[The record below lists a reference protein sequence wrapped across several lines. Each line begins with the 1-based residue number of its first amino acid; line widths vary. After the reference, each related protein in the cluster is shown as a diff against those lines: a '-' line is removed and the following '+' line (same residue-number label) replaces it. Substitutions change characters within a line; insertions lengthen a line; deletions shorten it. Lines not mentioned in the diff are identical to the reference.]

1 VSGLPRL
8 KEPWISRGSLNEEIW
23 ISRRALAIALVARYI
38 GTREGIFALCASA
51 IPVGIF
57 FRLMPRES
65 SLGMAVGKTIGF
77 SLLCVAL
84 CLLMRSLREA
94 QTNRARLVA
103 IVDNSNDA
111 IVSLDLD
118 GKVTSWNAAATQ
130 MYGYGPKEMIGRSI
144 LATIPAE
151 FHEREKGVLRGLRE
165 GRRFDHFETEGLRKD
180 GSRLKV
186 SLTLSPLID
195 SRGQVKGASKIA
207 RDITERAKL
216 QEAFIE
222 SEKLAATGRMAA
234 AIAHE
239 INNPLEAVTNLA
251 YLIHTNESLNR
262 SARDCS
268 AMLMDEIQR
277 ISNVAKRSLTFFRDT
292 GKPGEFDVAATLDAV
307 LDLNNPMLA
316 QKKIAVCRNC
326 AGPYNIFGSSAE
338 MRQVFS
344 NLIHN
349 AIDAAGSGGQI
360 KANIRWTGRGLCR
373 ISIADNGHGIL
384 PDAKHRLFRPF
395 VTTKQSTGNGLGL
408 WISRGIVEK
417 HGGYIRARSVGISG
431 KSWTVFSVVLPCASV
446 VAEEGGLLAEEVG
459 ALAAAASGG
468 RLIQHHSV
476 WRASASL

>member
-1 VSGLPRL
+1 MKKIGLATLLVALAAGASVALRPVA
-8 KEPWISRGSLNEEIW
+8 NEFP
-23 ISRRALAIALVARYI
+23 SAAPLMFLLAIALVARYV
-38 GTREGIFALCASA
+38 GLREGVFALCASA

-65 SLGMAVGKTIGF
+65 SLGLAVGKTIGF
-77 SLLCVAL
+77 LLLCVAL
-84 CLLMRSLREA
+84 CFLMRSLREA

-103 IVDNSNDA
+103 IVDFSHDA

-118 GKVTSWNAAATQ
+118 GKVTSWNAAATR

-144 LATIPAE
+144 LAIIPPE
-151 FHEREKGVLRGLRE
+151 RHEQEKAILRSMRE
-165 GRRFDHFETEGLRKD
+165 GRRFDHFEAERLRKD

-186 SLTLSPLID
+186 SLTISPLND
-195 SRGQVKGASKIA
+195 SRGRVAGTSIIA
-207 RDITERAKL
+207 RDITERAKM

-251 YLIHTNESLNR
+251 FLIHTNASLDR
-262 SARDCS
+262 LARECS

-292 GKPGEFDVAATLDAV
+292 GKAAEFDVAATLDAV
-307 LDLNNPMLA
+307 LDLNNPMF
-316 QKKIAVCRNC
+316 QRKKIVVCRNYS
-326 AGPYNIFGSSAE
+326 GPYPIFGSSAE

-344 NLIHN
+344 NLIRN
-349 AIDAAGSGGQI
+349 AIDAVDSGGRI
-360 KANIRWTGRGLCR
+360 EAHIRPAGVGQCR

-384 PDAKHRLFRPF
+384 PEAKHRLFRPF
-395 VTTKQSTGNGLGL
+395 VTTKENMGNGLGL

-417 HGGYIRARSVGISG
+417 HGGQIHARSAGISG
-431 KSWTVFSVVLPCASV
+431 RSWTVFAVVLPCASAI
-446 VAEEGGLLAEEVG
+446 AEESAVTAEEVE
-459 ALAAAASGG
+459 
-468 RLIQHHSV
+468 V
-476 WRASASL
+476 